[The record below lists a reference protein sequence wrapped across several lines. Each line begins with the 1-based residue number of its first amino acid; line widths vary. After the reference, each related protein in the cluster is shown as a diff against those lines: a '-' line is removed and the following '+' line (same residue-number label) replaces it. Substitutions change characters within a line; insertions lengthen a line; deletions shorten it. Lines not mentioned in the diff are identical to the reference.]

1 MIEDKLQN
9 DSSLTQSE
17 MNTLSG
23 DLYKLWDDELNSIW
37 ARLKE
42 KLDESTMD
50 QLTQEERQWISDKDE
65 QVEAA
70 GKEAEGGSLQPLL
83 ENDEAA
89 EITKARVY
97 ELAQYLR

>member
-1 MIEDKLQN
+1 MMSLNRSKRRSRVIEDKLQN

-37 ARLKE
+37 SRLKD

-65 QVEAA
+65 QVEVA
-70 GKEAEGGSLQPLL
+70 GKEAEGGSLPATSG
-83 ENDEAA
+83 E
-89 EITKARVY
+89 
-97 ELAQYLR
+97 

>member
-1 MIEDKLQN
+1 
-9 DSSLTQSE
+9 
-17 MNTLSG
+17 
-23 DLYKLWDDELNSIW
+23 
-37 ARLKE
+37 
-42 KLDESTMD
+42 MD